1 MNPRT
6 LLHFF
11 LASALGAGLR
21 FLLFPALSGSMAP
34 EEFGKVGLYLATSP
48 FLALVLG
55 WSMTIPWV
63 IGYHERDDD
72 ANRRLLG
79 GVFVSIGL
87 CWAALSA
94 LALVFHERVAA
105 WIGPG
110 LDATGVLEAVASVA
124 LSCLSMA
131 YLELDKIR
139 QESRRYLV
147 ASLAQS
153 ILQVG
158 LALVFVRFTS
168 PTFPMFVHGYLVANL
183 VVLLLQAVA
192 RRGQG
197 PRRPSFLAS
206 FGLWR
211 AALPVSA
218 TTAFALVA
226 NLGDRHFV
234 EAAAGLAS
242 VGVYTMA
249 AKLGE
254 IVQQLVH
261 LPVLGA
267 MTPVLLHAFG
277 KDRAAFGERF
287 EAELRRLLV
296 LSVLASTALAAAIAP
311 VYGLLLPEG
320 YRSGIPVTLMFLLS
334 FAIGVVGQGLAM
346 PVLAHGRLGTFARF
360 TAISAVV
367 SLVANALLTPRMG
380 STGAAIA
387 SLIVQ
392 TTTLVQSYFASR
404 SLPGWRPFE
413 NPTRILIL
421 VALAAPAMECLTVL
435 RIPQPFA
442 ATGWRIGIFL
452 GTITFLASPFL
463 RPTTLTALAFRS
475 RRSLPPD

>member
-1 MNPRT
+1 VNPRT

-21 FLLFPALSGSMAP
+21 FLLFPVLSGSMAP

-79 GVFVSIGL
+79 GLFVSIVL
-87 CWAALSA
+87 CWIALSVVA
-94 LALVFHERVAA
+94 GLFHERVAA

-124 LSCLSMA
+124 LSCLSAA

-139 QESRRYLV
+139 QESRRYLLS
-147 ASLAQS
+147 SLAQS
-153 ILQVG
+153 FLQVG
-158 LALVFVRFTS
+158 LALAFVRLTS
-168 PTFPMFVHGYLVANL
+168 PTFPMFVHGYLAANL
-183 VVLLLQAVA
+183 IVLLLQVLA
-192 RRGQG
+192 RLGQG
-197 PRRPSFLAS
+197 PRRPSFAAS
-206 FGLWR
+206 YGLWR

-226 NLGDRHFV
+226 SLGDRHFV
-234 EAAAGLAS
+234 EAATGLAG

-267 MTPVLLHAFG
+267 MTPVLLQVFG
-277 KDRAAFGERF
+277 KDRAAFGARF
-287 EAELRRLLV
+287 EGELRRLLI
-296 LSVLASTALAAAIAP
+296 LSVMATTALAGAITP
-311 VYGLLLPEG
+311 VYVLLLPDG
-320 YRSGIPVTLMFLLS
+320 YQAGIPVSLMFLLS

-367 SLVANALLTPRMG
+367 SLVANALLTPRLG
-380 STGAAIA
+380 TTGAAVA

-392 TTTLVQSYFASR
+392 TCTLVQSYFATR
-404 SLPGWRPFE
+404 ALPGWKPFS
-413 NPTRILIL
+413 PTTRILIFL
-421 VALAAPAMECLTVL
+421 ALAAPLMECLTPIWAGPGL
-435 RIPQPFA
+435 SG
-442 ATGWRIGIFL
+442 TTWRVGIFL
-452 GTITFLASPFL
+452 ATAGILDLPLLRAAS
-463 RPTTLTALAFRS
+463 REALAFRVRKS
-475 RRSLPPD
+475 AAG